1 MEVSNPRTTCKKYWT
16 CLKRLL
22 NKNKASIIP
31 PILNNGVFV
40 TDIAQ
45 KCTLFNSYFQSQCTV
60 VNTSSVL
67 PPFVKKTTFTFDKIN
82 FSKSQ
87 ITTLIRKLNTNK
99 SHGHDGITANLLKL
113 CDDSISTPLEI
124 IYSNCLKKGYFPDKW
139 KKANVIPIHKK
150 NAKDIVSNYRPIS
163 LLPLC
168 GKIFE
173 KVIYDSLYEYI
184 YKNKFISDK
193 QSGYKRGDSTVK
205 QLISITNEIH
215 KAFDEGKEIRAVFL
229 DISRAF
235 DRVWHEGLIFKLR
248 QIGIEGSAI
257 KIIHSFLENREQRVA
272 IDGFSSDWGQISA
285 GVPQGS
291 ILGPLLFLIY
301 INDITEIVSSDI
313 RLFADDT
320 FIFRIADQQSTQLLN
335 SDLES
340 ITSWA
345 WDWKMLFNPDISKQ
359 ALEVIFSN
367 KKNISTF

>member
-1 MEVSNPRTTCKKYWT
+1 M
-16 CLKRLL
+16 
-22 NKNKASIIP
+22 
-31 PILNNGVFV
+31 
-40 TDIAQ
+40 
-45 KCTLFNSYFQSQCTV
+45 
-60 VNTSSVL
+60 
-67 PPFVKKTTFTFDKIN
+67 
-82 FSKSQ
+82 
-87 ITTLIRKLNTNK
+87 
-99 SHGHDGITANLLKL
+99 
-113 CDDSISTPLEI
+113 
-124 IYSNCLKKGYFPDKW
+124 
-139 KKANVIPIHKK
+139 IPIHKK

-257 KIIHSFLENREQRVA
+257 KIIQSFLENREQRVA
-272 IDGFSSDWGQISA
+272 IDGFSSEWVQISA

-291 ILGPLLFLIY
+291 ILRPLLFLI
-301 INDITEIVSSDI
+301 
-313 RLFADDT
+313 
-320 FIFRIADQQSTQLLN
+320 
-335 SDLES
+335 
-340 ITSWA
+340 
-345 WDWKMLFNPDISKQ
+345 
-359 ALEVIFSN
+359 
-367 KKNISTF
+367 

>member
-1 MEVSNPRTTCKKYWT
+1 M
-16 CLKRLL
+16 
-22 NKNKASIIP
+22 
-31 PILNNGVFV
+31 
-40 TDIAQ
+40 
-45 KCTLFNSYFQSQCTV
+45 
-60 VNTSSVL
+60 
-67 PPFVKKTTFTFDKIN
+67 
-82 FSKSQ
+82 
-87 ITTLIRKLNTNK
+87 
-99 SHGHDGITANLLKL
+99 
-113 CDDSISTPLEI
+113 
-124 IYSNCLKKGYFPDKW
+124 
-139 KKANVIPIHKK
+139 
-150 NAKDIVSNYRPIS
+150 
-163 LLPLC
+163 
-168 GKIFE
+168 
-173 KVIYDSLYEYI
+173 
-184 YKNKFISDK
+184 
-193 QSGYKRGDSTVK
+193 
-205 QLISITNEIH
+205 
-215 KAFDEGKEIRAVFL
+215 

-257 KIIHSFLENREQRVA
+257 KIIQSFLENREQRVA

-367 KKNISTF
+367 KKNISTFQPLVFNTIPVKQVSETMHIGMILDCRLNFDSHIEKKLPKQTKD

>member
-1 MEVSNPRTTCKKYWT
+1 M
-16 CLKRLL
+16 
-22 NKNKASIIP
+22 
-31 PILNNGVFV
+31 
-40 TDIAQ
+40 
-45 KCTLFNSYFQSQCTV
+45 
-60 VNTSSVL
+60 
-67 PPFVKKTTFTFDKIN
+67 
-82 FSKSQ
+82 
-87 ITTLIRKLNTNK
+87 
-99 SHGHDGITANLLKL
+99 
-113 CDDSISTPLEI
+113 
-124 IYSNCLKKGYFPDKW
+124 
-139 KKANVIPIHKK
+139 
-150 NAKDIVSNYRPIS
+150 
-163 LLPLC
+163 
-168 GKIFE
+168 
-173 KVIYDSLYEYI
+173 YEYI

-335 SDLES
+335 SDSEN
-340 ITSWA
+340 ITS
-345 WDWKMLFNPDISKQ
+345 
-359 ALEVIFSN
+359 
-367 KKNISTF
+367 